1 MSADKLL
8 GLGRGR
14 RKPNVRPKNE
24 RDFPYIVELPLPPNG
39 FDERVR
45 RAMEIFH
52 RTRDIRP
59 CFGSSRRRNE
69 ECYCRWCFSDP
80 VIADAFRERF
90 GGMLVT
96 NKPQAG

>member
-1 MSADKLL
+1 MSAAERLSL
-8 GLGRGR
+8 GPGR

-45 RAMEIFH
+45 RAMETFH

-59 CFGSSRRRNE
+59 CFGSSRKRNDE
-69 ECYCRWCFSDP
+69 YYCRWCFSDP
-80 VIADAFRERF
+80 VIAEAFRERF
-90 GGMLVT
+90 GGMLVMNT
-96 NKPQAG
+96 PQAG